1 MYMLDHLPTG
11 YGHLPTWYGGKKL
24 QANLEERNSL

>member
-11 YGHLPTWYGGKKL
+11 NGGKKL
-24 QANLEERNSL
+24 QADLEERNSL